1 MLFYKIQASFV
12 ENEYKGG
19 KGEASQ
25 YARKMQ
31 SVSEMVYQRFK
42 HKAYCFISGIC
53 IGDVTIGAIVMRKKL
68 FHDALD
74 EFCKSADFE
83 ICNTKVEEVTF
94 DTMCSMLNAAC
105 IADYVWDDTEVLK
118 KFEIDE
124 LLKTGCR
131 EFMIESGGS
140 KEELIDAAKKCL
152 LEGTLVP
159 EIERIFQGGIDK
171 RIYGNP
177 VHYMLITNDADV
189 RDQAAYILIR
199 ALYANGRI
207 ENKRFMWTVVT
218 NHWFEISK
226 FKDIFKANAGGV
238 LTYEFRT
245 DNENK
250 NEYAGIAVKLYD
262 GICEAMRQ
270 CRNETLTIFCVPR
283 DSKKI
288 KRAITERIGNVSLIE
303 IKEDVVACERAR
315 QYLIDKAKDNDVEP
329 NEKLFAKLSDSGS
342 GFVIGELNDM
352 FDEWFD
358 EYLKTCIFP
367 QYQIIESASAGI
379 TETKPMGNCYSEL
392 QSMIG
397 LDNIKGMVDSVIN
410 FYKMQKLYKDS
421 GIGNEQ
427 ITMHMV
433 FTGNPGTAKTT
444 VARLLCGILKDNKVI
459 SSGAFVEV
467 GRADLIEKFV
477 GWTAQNVKEK
487 FKEAKGGVLFVDEA
501 YSLIDDRDGMY
512 GDEAINTIV
521 QCMEND
527 RDDVIVIF
535 AGYPK
540 KMDDFIS
547 KNPGLRSRIAF
558 NVEFADYTADE
569 LWQIS
574 MLMTERSG
582 MHIEAEAKEK
592 LVPLFN
598 RERKHEDFGNGR
610 FVRNVVDRA
619 MMNQASRL
627 ASKGFES
634 ISKEMLTLLKIE
646 DFEMPES
653 KRKEE
658 RTIGFMA

>member
-1 MLFYKIQASFV
+1 
-12 ENEYKGG
+12 
-19 KGEASQ
+19 
-25 YARKMQ
+25 
-31 SVSEMVYQRFK
+31 
-42 HKAYCFISGIC
+42 
-53 IGDVTIGAIVMRKKL
+53 
-68 FHDALD
+68 
-74 EFCKSADFE
+74 
-83 ICNTKVEEVTF
+83 
-94 DTMCSMLNAAC
+94 
-105 IADYVWDDTEVLK
+105 
-118 KFEIDE
+118 
-124 LLKTGCR
+124 
-131 EFMIESGGS
+131 
-140 KEELIDAAKKCL
+140 
-152 LEGTLVP
+152 
-159 EIERIFQGGIDK
+159 
-171 RIYGNP
+171 
-177 VHYMLITNDADV
+177 
-189 RDQAAYILIR
+189 
-199 ALYANGRI
+199 
-207 ENKRFMWTVVT
+207 
-218 NHWFEISK
+218 
-226 FKDIFKANAGGV
+226 
-238 LTYEFRT
+238 
-245 DNENK
+245 
-250 NEYAGIAVKLYD
+250 
-262 GICEAMRQ
+262 
-270 CRNETLTIFCVPR
+270 
-283 DSKKI
+283 
-288 KRAITERIGNVSLIE
+288 
-303 IKEDVVACERAR
+303 
-315 QYLIDKAKDNDVEP
+315 
-329 NEKLFAKLSDSGS
+329 
-342 GFVIGELNDM
+342 
-352 FDEWFD
+352 
-358 EYLKTCIFP
+358 
-367 QYQIIESASAGI
+367 
-379 TETKPMGNCYSEL
+379 
-392 QSMIG
+392 
-397 LDNIKGMVDSVIN
+397 
-410 FYKMQKLYKDS
+410 
-421 GIGNEQ
+421 
-427 ITMHMV
+427 
-433 FTGNPGTAKTT
+433 
-444 VARLLCGILKDNKVI
+444 
-459 SSGAFVEV
+459 
-467 GRADLIEKFV
+467 V